1 MAMRGKGRAPLLL
14 LAAALIGFAP
24 LLSAAESQTPDAS
37 VQEAS
42 FEQHC
47 AACHAIPTTRAP
59 TRSSMRAMSPSF
71 IVEALTS
78 GMMKAQGSALTSEE
92 RVALAEYLT
101 GRKVGAEAPMAGRC
115 AAASPPLSL
124 DGPSFNGWG
133 GNLEN
138 WRFQPAPGLTAGD
151 LPRLEL
157 KWAFGVPGAVM
168 MFAQP
173 TVAAGRV
180 FIGGQ
185 NGHVYALDQK
195 SGCYY
200 WDYRASGVVR
210 SAITA
215 ANVGGRIVALFG
227 DHRGYAYCVDATT
240 GETIWKVTPDDEAG
254 TVITGAPGLFVD
266 PPLF

>member
-1 MAMRGKGRAPLLL
+1 M
-14 LAAALIGFAP
+14 
-24 LLSAAESQTPDAS
+24 QD
-37 VQEAS
+37 AS

-47 AACHAIPTTRAP
+47 AACHAVPAPRAP

-78 GMMKAQGSALTSEE
+78 GMMKAQGSALTYEE

-101 GRKVGAEAPMAGRC
+101 GRKVGVPGADGGRC
-115 AAASPPLSL
+115 AATSLPLSL

-138 WRFQPAPGLTAGD
+138 WRFQPAPGLTAAD

-168 MFAQP
+168 MFGQP
-173 TVAAGRV
+173 TAAAGRI
-180 FIGGQ
+180 FIGAQ
-185 NGHVYALDQK
+185 NGHVYALDQE

-200 WDYRASGVVR
+200 WDYR
-210 SAITA
+210 
-215 ANVGGRIVALFG
+215 
-227 DHRGYAYCVDATT
+227 
-240 GETIWKVTPDDEAG
+240 EAKS
-254 TVITGAPGLFVD
+254 
-266 PPLF
+266 